1 MNAYVDSSVI
11 LRRVLGQ
18 PDALPRWGEVTRGVT
33 SELTRVECLR
43 TIDRLR
49 VRFGFDAALV
59 TERFDVLDREL
70 MGLALV
76 DLEREVLHRA
86 AQPLPQPLGTLD
98 ALHLA
103 SALLWRE
110 RNGPVE
116 VFATHDAELGR
127 AARAAGF
134 SLLGV

>member
-1 MNAYVDSSVI
+1 MNAYVDSSVV

-18 PDALPRWGEVTRGVT
+18 PDALDAWGDVTAGLT

-49 VRFGFDAALV
+49 LRHGLDAVLV
-59 TERFDVLDREL
+59 TGRLGVLERAL
-70 MGLALV
+70 MDLALV
-76 DLEREVLHRA
+76 DLDREVLQRA
-86 AQPLPQPLGTLD
+86 AQPSTQPLGTLD
-98 ALHLA
+98 ALHL
-103 SALLWRE
+103 STALLWRE
-110 RNGPVE
+110 RNGPLE

-134 SLLGV
+134 AVLGL